1 MKSQEK
7 FYGLIQHDFC
17 KIFKLVEGFEKD
29 MIIKEREWSES
40 SELWKK
46 TTKERKKKKSCFVF
60 EL

>member
-29 MIIKEREWSES
+29 MIIKERE
-40 SELWKK
+40 
-46 TTKERKKKKSCFVF
+46 
-60 EL
+60 